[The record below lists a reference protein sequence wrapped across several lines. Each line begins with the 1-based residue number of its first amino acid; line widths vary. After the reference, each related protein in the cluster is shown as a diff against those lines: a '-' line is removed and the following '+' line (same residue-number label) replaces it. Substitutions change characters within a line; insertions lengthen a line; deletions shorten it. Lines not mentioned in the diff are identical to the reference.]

1 MQADKLVLAC
11 KNKGQYHMS
20 RDNCDKFQSVN
31 LKQTKVYGYNG
42 IKNSTSTKKKQKQKQ
57 TPKIQYPK

>member
-1 MQADKLVLAC
+1 
-11 KNKGQYHMS
+11 MS

-42 IKNSTSTKKKQKQKQ
+42 Q
-57 TPKIQYPK
+57 KIQQAQKKNTTTTKP